1 MSSKKEMAASLKAA
15 AEKHMAKGQW
25 EKALGEYLDVIK
37 ILPDDARS
45 LLKAGD
51 CARKMDRN
59 AVALDCYDKAAKFYE
74 TEGFVVKAIAVN
86 KLMLNMEPDLDHVQE
101 RLSKLYEARIKESP
115 TPGRVGVSSGGG
127 AIEPYPRTELFSGFS
142 HDEFIA
148 VVKKMEPI
156 EVPPDTLIL
165 SEGDPGDS
173 LYIIASGEVKI
184 YREDNAGGEIW
195 IANLGEG
202 EFFGEFGFFSG
213 AKRSASVRSQEET
226 TLLEISKVRMSSI
239 ISEHPRVQEVLFRFY
254 KSRILDSL
262 LAISPIF
269 SSLPRKERRFLV
281 DAFTYTEKKAGVVII
296 SEGDVGDKMFF
307 LQSGQVQVYT
317 EKEGERIHLAG
328 LAEGDFFGEVSVIA
342 GKPRTATVAAIT
354 DIQLAEIDR
363 DSLMNGIEG
372 HPEIIEAINRFIQ
385 MRVENTISAI
395 MEYKNRKSESGLI

>member
-1 MSSKKEMAASLKAA
+1 
-15 AEKHMAKGQW
+15 
-25 EKALGEYLDVIK
+25 
-37 ILPDDARS
+37 
-45 LLKAGD
+45 
-51 CARKMDRN
+51 
-59 AVALDCYDKAAKFYE
+59 
-74 TEGFVVKAIAVN
+74 
-86 KLMLNMEPDLDHVQE
+86 
-101 RLSKLYEARIKESP
+101 
-115 TPGRVGVSSGGG
+115 
-127 AIEPYPRTELFSGFS
+127 
-142 HDEFIA
+142 
-148 VVKKMEPI
+148 
-156 EVPPDTLIL
+156 
-165 SEGDPGDS
+165 
-173 LYIIASGEVKI
+173 
-184 YREDNAGGEIW
+184 
-195 IANLGEG
+195 
-202 EFFGEFGFFSG
+202 
-213 AKRSASVRSQEET
+213 
-226 TLLEISKVRMSSI
+226 MSSI

-281 DAFTYTEKKAGVVII
+281 DAFTYTEKKAGAVII